1 MTIGTAQF
9 FKNNRELFSRLN
21 DDLKSLQSQAGSGKA
36 ELKLSKNYRDIALL
50 SASEELHSETTQFI
64 ANARRVQ
71 TDLETLDL
79 AMDRLQDVLVRLQ
92 QVSVESSNDILSTA
106 ERKLFINETKMLKD
120 ELVSIANQ
128 SDSYGNSL
136 FGGISG
142 NIQPFEI
149 SGNGQVKFVGSA
161 MAKQISVSN
170 GLSVIQNFSGADI
183 FQNADG
189 PNGKFSVF
197 ELVDDLINSLS
208 VDLSSTSTTNLL
220 KTTNSVVIELPDTGS
235 KATISMTLDTGLGET
250 PFSAEIYGNDYS
262 AYVSHI
268 NSETEPSG
276 ITATYLGGNRVSLQ
290 STSNLLKVSNFTQK
304 GMTNPNSE
312 LKIMEPNTLAT
323 LETVSQNNINFGNIS
338 VRITDA
344 FEHFATKRAEV
355 SAASRRAQDA
365 EEANMDILVG
375 LEEDIAD
382 IEDADLAALLTR
394 IEMLMTQKE
403 AAQATFTR
411 ITSKSLFDF
420 LS

>member
-1 MTIGTAQF
+1 MTIGSAQF

-36 ELKLSKNYRDIALL
+36 ELKLSKNYRDVALL
-50 SASEELHSETTQFI
+50 SASEELHSETAQFI

-136 FGGISG
+136 FGGVSG

-149 SGNGQVKFVGSA
+149 SGNGKVKFVGSA
-161 MAKQISVSN
+161 MAKHISVSN

-220 KTTNSVVIELPDTGS
+220 KTANSVVIELPDTGS

-268 NSETEPSG
+268 NTKTETSG

-290 STSNLLKVSNFTQK
+290 STSNVLKVSNFTQK
-304 GMTNPNSE
+304 GMTNPNSA
-312 LKIMEPNTLAT
+312 LKIMDPNTLAT
-323 LETVSQNNINFGNIS
+323 LEAVSQNNINFGNIS

-365 EEANMDILVG
+365 EEANMDRLVT
-375 LEEDIAD
+375 LEEDIAN